1 MSIKRLLVLLPLF
14 LFFFVVVSHAE
25 EQEEGKKEIR
35 QPAELTIHAFPKNLK
50 HNFMGLFR
58 RENMTPLLL
67 GVDTTEAVYTFDD
80 RVRNYFRTHD
90 TFHQE
95 AKIGSFIGNYY
106 VIGGAIGG
114 LFLAGNFSHNQ
125 HFHSLTYALAQGY
138 IINNAWTNTIK
149 FTIRRVRPDETN
161 RRSFLSG
168 HASNAFMVAA
178 ILNHYYGYKAGIP
191 AYAVAA
197 FVGASRVEKNRHF
210 MSDVV
215 AGATLGYV
223 IGKTV
228 AVHTTGTP
236 QEPRT
241 QWIPTFSPARKEAG
255 LALLVHF

>member
-1 MSIKRLLVLLPLF
+1 MNLRRFLFLVLLF
-14 LFFFVVVSHAE
+14 LFCFAAGSRAE
-25 EQEEGKKEIR
+25 EPKKEIR

-50 HNFMGLFR
+50 YNFLGLFR
-58 RENMTPLLL
+58 NENMTPLLI
-67 GVDTTEAVYTFDD
+67 GVDATEAVYTFDD
-80 RVRNYFRTHD
+80 RVRDYFRTHD
-90 TFHQE
+90 TFHEE
-95 AKIGSFIGNYY
+95 AKIASFIGNYY
-106 VIGGAIGG
+106 VVGGTIGG
-114 LFLAGNFSHNQ
+114 LFLVGNFSHNE
-125 HFHSLTYALAQGY
+125 HFHSMTYALAQGY

-149 FTIRRVRPDETN
+149 FSIRRIRPDETN
-161 RRSFLSG
+161 HRSFLSG

-191 AYAVAA
+191 AYVVAA

-236 QEPRT
+236 QEQRT

-255 LALLVHF
+255 LALLIHF